1 MRRLLPLS
9 PRALLATALLSAS
22 SLAGLST
29 AAHAREAQRLGPY
42 AELQFGG
49 SVVSHSDL
57 DFISPAVGGNLGV
70 FVYPGIGLEVF
81 GSGAIENGGDAR
93 FEAGVTE
100 SYGAGLRFQS
110 PGTASMG
117 GGLLHGYIVLG
128 YVDFQLEQ
136 ESLDVPGRTTEERFT
151 GARVSIGVMQRFRRA
166 PNLSLTAEY
175 RNSYTDEPIQVDGLV
190 LGLRLDVR

>member
-1 MRRLLPLS
+1 MHRLTPV
-9 PRALLATALLSAS
+9 PLLSA
-22 SLAGLST
+22 LAISIAL
-29 AAHAREAQRLGPY
+29 AALAPPASAQTMLPQRLGPY

-57 DFISPAVGGNLGV
+57 DFISPAIGGNVGV
-70 FVYPGIGLEVF
+70 FLYPGIGLEAF
-81 GSGAIENGGDAR
+81 GSGTLENGEDGR

-110 PGTASMG
+110 PGSSSFA

-128 YVDFQLEQ
+128 YVDFLLEQ
-136 ESLDVPGRTTEERFT
+136 ASLDEPERRIEERFS
-151 GARVSIGVMQRFRRA
+151 GARISIGVMQRFRRV

-175 RNSYTDEPIQVDGLV
+175 RNSYVDEPVQVDGLV